1 MLDNVNTL
9 LTKIK
14 IVLVG
19 TTHSGNIGSAARAMK
34 VMGLSQMVLVAPEC
48 KVDGQAI
55 ALAAGAS
62 EIANN
67 ARIVATLEDAVA
79 DCSLVVGTSSRSR
92 TLDWPMLDAREC
104 GVKVLERVANL
115 QTAALVFGRERN
127 GLNNQELQL
136 CHYHVAIPAN
146 PDYCSLNL
154 AMAVQLLCYEIRMAY
169 LAHEQLAPQKEAQVF
184 PQSADLERFYEHLQS
199 TLHNTGFINPAHPG
213 IVMAKLRRLFTK
225 AQLEEPE
232 LNILRG
238 VLSSV
243 DKISKEKNKP

>member
-1 MLDNVNTL
+1 MLDNVNSPL
-9 LTKIK
+9 AKIK

-104 GVKVLERVANL
+104 GLKVFERVANL
-115 QTAALVFGRERN
+115 QSAALVFGRERN

-169 LAHEQLAPQKEAQVF
+169 LTHDHDARQQETQVF
-184 PQSADLERFYEHLQS
+184 PQSADLERFYQHLQN
-199 TLHNTGFINPAHPG
+199 TLYNTGFINPAHPG
-213 IVMAKLRRLFTK
+213 FVMAKLRRLFTK
-225 AQLEEPE
+225 AQLDEPE

-243 DKISKEKNKP
+243 DKASKKNIK